1 MCEYQD
7 FIELLIDR
15 QLIQNG
21 TFVYYSDSSK
31 LSLLMLNNT
40 SEWLEQ
46 FDGTF
51 ATINLFGC
59 DVNYVN

>member
-1 MCEYQD
+1 MCECQD

-21 TFVYYSDSSK
+21 TFVCYSDSSK
-31 LSLLMLNNT
+31 LSLLMLNHT

-46 FDGTF
+46 FEDTF
-51 ATINLFGC
+51 TTINLFGC